1 MIVGECAE
9 RSSRIMPENCNAC
22 PIVPCTCSMVQ
33 YRYYVQYCMFVCV
46 DNFACF
52 GLQIHVGTTN
62 SKSKMEAM
70 YFPASLITAN
80 ESITLPPDI
89 ILNDS
94 KNTIPFVNN
103 FRYLGACITLDLTE
117 NNETTAH
124 INKAKSQMGLL
135 RHFFT
140 CKDVDRRVK
149 YWVYA
154 TRPLNTLLWGSKSWN
169 LNEHNM
175 KKL

>member
-1 MIVGECAE
+1 
-9 RSSRIMPENCNAC
+9 
-22 PIVPCTCSMVQ
+22 
-33 YRYYVQYCMFVCV
+33 
-46 DNFACF
+46 
-52 GLQIHVGTTN
+52 
-62 SKSKMEAM
+62 MEAM

-117 NNETTAH
+117 NAEIKAH
-124 INKAKSQMGLL
+124 ITKAKSQRGLL

-140 CKDVDRRVK
+140 CGDVDRRVK

-154 TRPLNTLLWGSKSWN
+154 TLNTLLWGSESWN
-169 LNEHNM
+169 INEHNM